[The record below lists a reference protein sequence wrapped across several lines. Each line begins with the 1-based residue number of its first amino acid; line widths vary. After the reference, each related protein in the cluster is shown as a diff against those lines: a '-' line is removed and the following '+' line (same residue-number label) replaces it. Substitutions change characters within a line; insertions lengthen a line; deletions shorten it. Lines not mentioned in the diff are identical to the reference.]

1 MKSLKEILS
10 KPLFIAT
17 SLNGISIIF
26 KICIGFVTSKVIAIF
41 VGPSGMAL
49 LGNLRNFLTST
60 EAFATLGFENG
71 VVKYVAEHKK
81 EEQKLQQTLSTI
93 LISVLSICIV
103 LSVILFFFSNY
114 FNTSI
119 FGATYQYAFVFIN
132 GLM

>member
-1 MKSLKEILS
+1 MH
-10 KPLFIAT
+10 LFIY
-17 SLNGISIIF
+17 
-26 KICIGFVTSKVIAIF
+26 CKVIAIF

-93 LISVLSICIV
+93 LILDEDK
-103 LSVILFFFSNY
+103 LFAGFYSKKSN
-114 FNTSI
+114 
-119 FGATYQYAFVFIN
+119 FVGKIP
-132 GLM
+132 